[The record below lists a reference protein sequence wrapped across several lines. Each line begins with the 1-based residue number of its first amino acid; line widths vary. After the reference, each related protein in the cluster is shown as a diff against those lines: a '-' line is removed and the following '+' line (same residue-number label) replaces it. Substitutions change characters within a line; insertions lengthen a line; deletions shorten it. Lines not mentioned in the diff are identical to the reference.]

1 MPPRLAIFRM
11 LKRKK
16 PSYCFETLEKLI
28 FIVYLLPNW
37 IEFLFHTLP
46 LHKYTHNQEV
56 LFVFLFLFKIERKLQ
71 CLLLGCYFTAI
82 LGRFFLCRILVS
94 HQNLGKHKASSLSF
108 FLRRK
113 MVPFAKVDFKRRL
126 APQKTVRNYV
136 FGTLA
141 TEKLETNA
149 FFNCCLSSDAWDL
162 LKCLSYIA

>member
-1 MPPRLAIFRM
+1 MPPRLGIDAETQKAKLLFWNFGKTNFHCLLTAKLNWISFSHITIAQIHTQPRSTFC
-11 LKRKK
+11 LFISFQNRKK
-16 PSYCFETLEKLI
+16 ITMSFA
-28 FIVYLLPNW
+28 W
-37 IEFLFHTLP
+37 MLFHC
-46 LHKYTHNQEV
+46 YTWSFFSV
-56 LFVFLFLFKIERKLQ
+56 P
-71 CLLLGCYFTAI
+71 YFAI
-82 LGRFFLCRILVS
+82 AS
-94 HQNLGKHKASSLSF
+94 NLGKHKASSLSF